1 MVNNTINPETLLLQ
15 MRAMAEQVQG
25 RSVESPVAGKTE
37 NFASLLQQSIDKVN
51 QVQNEGNTLAQAFQK
66 GDPNVQLSEV
76 MVSLQKANVS
86 FTAMVE
92 VRNKLVSAYQEIMN
106 MQV

>member
-1 MVNNTINPETLLLQ
+1 MADNTINPEALLVQ
-15 MRAMAEQVQG
+15 MRAMAAQSQ
-25 RSVESPVAGKTE
+25 SKTAEVPSAAQSE
-37 NFASLLQQSIDKVN
+37 NFADLLRQSIDKVN
-51 QVQNEGNTLAQAFQK
+51 EIQQSGNALAQSFQK
-66 GDPNVQLSEV
+66 GDPNVQMSEV

-86 FTAMVE
+86 FQAMVE